1 MLRCIRCTK
10 EFNPNENPFGGCFW
24 HSGHALDKT
33 NVATVQLLDEVK
45 DTLPMLTSKTGS
57 IDLNY
62 VVNSIPLGDLLV
74 QIDSNVVKSVKE
86 KLLRLPPY
94 TTSLIKE
101 MTLGELIPNGWK
113 RLRFEQTEPRYQEYN
128 LILQNLLSDYPLAS
142 IVEQI
147 KQAEIRNLPW
157 TNLPTHPHLLQ
168 GISYEHSSGKSIWRC
183 CGRQIGSQGCWT
195 GVHSSTSLQPDVC
208 TTQKFERKGLRSLL
222 KPGQLSMASEHI
234 HNSLSNE
241 KIAELQLATK
251 GRKPTLNDAT
261 VSVFLKAVM
270 EMNMFNG
277 YELTNSNTWTWSRRA
292 QELPLDI
299 VDNIRVVSK
308 RLETI
313 WSKGD
318 KSFNFLAIVQ
328 TISLD
333 LSEWRN
339 TESTIKKPKPRKN
352 ANVRV
357 EGRYSALPENTK
369 LIPNKGSKVVPR
381 NPPFANEVN
390 TSEFLEILSDP
401 TEIQNKSDFAKMQW
415 NQIKIQKKEERRE
428 ERRKNDL
435 LLSYRGLPPLQLKS
449 SSSSSSTS
457 TMLSTSSDSSTQTQQ
472 VSSSSSAT
480 PSKKSSS
487 KTTSKSSSTTSPKS
501 SSTTS
506 QVTILSSSKSS
517 SSSPVVKKSTS
528 KSKSS
533 SSQSAPKSKSK
544 SASSSSEES
553 TESDEQKR
561 KEEEAKLQ
569 EAARLKEAARLQA
582 EELRRKE
589 EERRLFEIELNA
601 VKENYK
607 STNSILNQSKNT
619 AGKTRAGLRFTE
631 VLEERLLELRKIGN
645 EIDRVTD
652 VDMLEQINKR
662 ITKIKEDVNNA
673 KDLYAKQ
680 SKPPPAAT
688 KKVPTRS
695 GGGGGTLK
703 TTKQPTTRKQN

>member
-24 HSGHALDKT
+24 HSVHALDRT
-33 NVATVQLLDEVK
+33 NVATVQLLDEIRE
-45 DTLPMLTSKTGS
+45 TLPMLISKTGS
-57 IDLNY
+57 IDMDY
-62 VVNSIPLGDLLV
+62 VVKSIPLGDLLV
-74 QIDSNVVKSVKE
+74 QIDSSVVNSVKE
-86 KLLRLPPY
+86 KLVRLPPY

-101 MTLGELIPNGWK
+101 MTLEELIPNGWK
-113 RLRFEQTEPRYQEYN
+113 RLRFERTEPNYQEYN
-128 LILQNLLSDYPLAS
+128 LILQNLLSDYPLTS
-142 IVEQI
+142 ILEQI

-157 TNLPTHPHLLQ
+157 TNLPTHPHLFQ
-168 GISYEHSSGKSIWRC
+168 GTSYEHSSGKSIWRC
-183 CGRQIGSQGCWT
+183 CGRQIGSRGCWT

-208 TTQKFERKGLRSLL
+208 TTQKFERKGLKSLL

-234 HNSLSNE
+234 HNPLSNE

-251 GRKPTLNDAT
+251 GKKPTLNDPA
-261 VSVFLKAVM
+261 VSVFLRTVM

-357 EGRYSALPENTK
+357 EGRYSPLPENTK

-381 NPPFANEVN
+381 NPPFAKSKT

-401 TEIQNKSDFAKMQW
+401 TEIQNRTDSAKVKW
-415 NQIKIQKKEERRE
+415 NKIKIQKKEERRE
-428 ERRKNDL
+428 QRRKNDL

-449 SSSSSSTS
+449 SSSSSTS
-457 TMLSTSSDSSTQTQQ
+457 TVPTASSSSSTQTQQ
-472 VSSSSSAT
+472 VSSSSSST
-480 PSKKSSS
+480 PPKKSSS
-487 KTTSKSSSTTSPKS
+487 KTTSKSSSTAS
-501 SSTTS
+501 S
-506 QVTILSSSKSS
+506 QGKILSSSKSS
-517 SSSPVVKKSTS
+517 SSSLIVKKSTS

-533 SSQSAPKSKSK
+533 SSQSTPKSKSK

-561 KEEEAKLQ
+561 KEEQAKLQ
-569 EAARLKEAARLQA
+569 ETARLQEAARLQA
-582 EELRRKE
+582 EELARKRE
-589 EERRLFEIELNA
+589 ETKLLNEKLET
-601 VKENYK
+601 VKQNY
-607 STNSILNQSKNT
+607 TATALLLNQAKSL
-619 AGKTRAGLRFTE
+619 ADGKTRSGLEFSQFVDKKMKELTE
-631 VLEERLLELRKIGN
+631 LRDQIDLLADSETLEE
-645 EIDRVTD
+645 
-652 VDMLEQINKR
+652 INKN
-662 ITKIKEDVNNA
+662 ITKIKEDINRA
-673 KDLYAKQ
+673 KDLYL
-680 SKPPPAAT
+680 SKSKIPPPRA
-688 KKVPTRS
+688 KKVPTKSS
-695 GGGGGTLK
+695 GRGALLK
-703 TTKQPTTRKQN
+703 KTPPPKK